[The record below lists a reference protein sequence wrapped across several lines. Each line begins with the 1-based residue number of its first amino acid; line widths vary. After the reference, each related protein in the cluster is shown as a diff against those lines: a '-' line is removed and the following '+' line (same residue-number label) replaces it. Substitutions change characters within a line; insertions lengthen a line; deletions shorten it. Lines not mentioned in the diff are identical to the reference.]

1 MEKYLT
7 LILQK
12 SFPRDFS
19 INQLGGNVEIIHKSS
34 NSQSVSKQ
42 KIGEKM
48 IVFLE
53 PVFKLFIQHN

>member
-19 INQLGGNVEIIHKSS
+19 INQLGGNVEITHKSS
-34 NSQSVSKQ
+34 NSQVVSEQ
-42 KIGEKM
+42 KINEKI